1 MSRCTQLHFINT
13 WSAVSQPTF
22 SPSPVFLLTVE
33 LGMWCDCLAGV
44 TLNWGVLLAWSGLRG
59 SLDWSVAPLYL
70 ACVLYTM
77 FYDTIYSHQVLALP
91 LSPLPDPDPHPT
103 LLSCRFF
110 KNSGRQVCFCFV
122 FKLQVWEDFFFLLF
136 FFFFLLSP
144 SDSLNLGA
152 QVGGGG
158 AWCLISE
165 TPKDHVFTH
174 YNIT

>member
-1 MSRCTQLHFINT
+1 MVSMRGCWCHLSLFSSLSLRLFVTSKITCKRYIKDWMTLTHKTKKKLVTLTEWHTEYNNTKTGSRCSQLHFINT
-13 WSAVSQPTF
+13 WSTVSQPTF

-91 LSPLPDPDPHPT
+91 PVSYTHLTLPT
-103 LLSCRFF
+103 RM
-110 KNSGRQVCFCFV
+110 VV
-122 FKLQVWEDFFFLLF
+122 
-136 FFFFLLSP
+136 
-144 SDSLNLGA
+144 
-152 QVGGGG
+152 
-158 AWCLISE
+158 
-165 TPKDHVFTH
+165 
-174 YNIT
+174 